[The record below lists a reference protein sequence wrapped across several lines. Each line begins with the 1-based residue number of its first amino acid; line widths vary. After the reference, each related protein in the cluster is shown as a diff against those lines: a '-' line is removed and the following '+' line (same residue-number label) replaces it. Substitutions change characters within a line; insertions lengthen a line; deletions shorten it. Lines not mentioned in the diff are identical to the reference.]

1 MLDYFKI
8 SKEDS
13 VIVNENNLRQV
24 TKEIFL
30 KFGLSESN
38 ADLCTDVLLHAD
50 LRGIET
56 HGVSNMLRTYVQMYQ
71 EIQDMVLWAV
81 DPYPPLK
88 ELGLAIVLYCGL

>member
-56 HGVSNMLRTYVQMYQ
+56 HGVSNMLRTTS
-71 EIQDMVLWAV
+71 
-81 DPYPPLK
+81 
-88 ELGLAIVLYCGL
+88 